1 VTRLPPDS
9 PEPDVD
15 AALAADLAALADGSL
30 DAAVRAE
37 VQERVGSS
45 PEIDTLLDEQRRA
58 LSLLASAGDVQAPEA
73 LHARVEELASRRRWS
88 AWGAPARKEG
98 SAPAP
103 RQGRRAGVA
112 AAVLATVAAALAI
125 GLVVGSGGS
134 SGPTLGEY
142 AALGSLPATAGAPHK
157 LPGARSLLAAHV
169 EGVPFP
175 YWEDRFGWRASG
187 VRSDKLDG
195 RAVTTVFYG
204 GHDGS
209 HVAYSIVA
217 GTPPPLSGGS
227 GAARG
232 GAAVWRGGVRY
243 WIQNVDGRSTIV
255 WLRNGRRC
263 IISGYDLS
271 PRALLALASWNG
283 ENHVAA

>member
-30 DAAVRAE
+30 DPAGRAE

-45 PEIDTLLDEQRRA
+45 PEIDTLLDEQRHA
-58 LSLLASAGDVQAPEA
+58 LSLLANAADVQAPES
-73 LHARVEELASRRRWS
+73 LHARVDELASRPRWS
-88 AWGAPARKEG
+88 AWRAPAREER
-98 SAPAP
+98 SAPTR

-112 AAVLATVAAALAI
+112 AAVLATAATALAI
-125 GLVVGSGGS
+125 GLVVGTGSG

-142 AALGSLPATAGAPHK
+142 VALGSLPATAGAPHK
-157 LPGARSLLAAHV
+157 LPGRRSLLAAHV

-187 VRSDKLDG
+187 VRSDKLGG
-195 RAVTTVFYG
+195 RAVMTVFYG
-204 GHDGS
+204 GHTGGQ
-209 HVAYSIVA
+209 VAYSIVA
-217 GTPPPLSGGS
+217 RTPPPQSGGS
-227 GAARG
+227 DTARG

-243 WIQNVDGRSTIV
+243 WIQHVDGRSTIV
-255 WLRNGRRC
+255 WERNGRRC
-263 IISGYDLS
+263 IISGYGLS
-271 PRALLALASWNG
+271 PHALLALASWNG
-283 ENHVAA
+283 ENHVAS